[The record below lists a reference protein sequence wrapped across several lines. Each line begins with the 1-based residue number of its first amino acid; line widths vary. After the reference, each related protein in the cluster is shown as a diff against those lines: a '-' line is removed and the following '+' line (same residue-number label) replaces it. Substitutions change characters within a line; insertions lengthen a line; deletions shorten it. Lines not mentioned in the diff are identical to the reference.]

1 MYIVCNLNWKPDVV
15 VHTCNSSNWE
25 TEVVGIPRIHC
36 PLMYRIGVSATNV
49 IKPQRR
55 ACMGN
60 AYWRSKLCYIFKSFY
75 CISVSARAH
84 TCTHTCVHVRGQLMK
99 IGSFLQQCVSWY
111 LTYIIYLAAS
121 AFTYWTILLA
131 LGCILKQD
139 LGVVEWGGVN
149 IQVKETICTC
159 MKHIHTYTHRG

>member
-25 TEVVGIPRIHC
+25 TEVVVSHSRIHC

-84 TCTHTCVHVRGQLMK
+84 TCTHTCVHVGEQLMK
-99 IGSFLQQCVSWY
+99 IGSS
-111 LTYIIYLAAS
+111 TM
-121 AFTYWTILLA
+121 
-131 LGCILKQD
+131 CILVFN
-139 LGVVEWGGVN
+139 LHHIFGGKYLYLPNHLVSPRLCL
-149 IQVKETICTC
+149 KARFGCGR
-159 MKHIHTYTHRG
+159 MGRGEYSG